1 MFDALGA
8 TQPVHVSRTLWTVI
22 AIPLTG
28 VLWQAWIA
36 RRSFRH
42 AKTPALAR
50 RAVDSARAAG
60 FVFIALTAS
69 ALAAHAFARSG
80 PLAGSVWIDAVVEDA
95 TVGLIDSSI
104 LFFALDRVSFA
115 MSAVA
120 CLAGLIAAVRLG
132 RRPAPGRRWAA
143 WAWLQ
148 WALASVLCSLLADNV
163 ETLAIGWSLTT
174 VASAWILA
182 SDGGRESLAIANRGA
197 LAIGA
202 LVLGEAIVFSAV
214 GTGAGVHLEVASSA
228 PTDCSSGPCPSD
240 IDGTSLPAGTL
251 TMTRPAGAQVLV
263 DDAAGPALRVP
274 FARVSIDAGSHVLY
288 IRASPDGDESPVRA
302 DVRPGD
308 TITIWAVGPTPP
320 FHALAAKLAPNPR
333 NGTIAPPI
341 ASETTARDTTD
352 GALSAVA
359 MLVWLAGALLMYR
372 VPVAIRSPAPLAAY
386 AHGAAGPIVGLF
398 FVVRIAWAWS
408 SAPAMQPIFAGF
420 GFVVIVLAAGRSL
433 RRPSGASLAALANEA
448 LPALT
453 LMGFAILPLRQAMAV
468 VIVLAAAI
476 AISGMLVARR
486 SANISVMS
494 HTETGVWVDLPAS
507 FGHFVVRM
515 DRWVV
520 GSWIGMAAATVRA
533 AARVV
538 GAIEQRLFRP
548 LGDRLAAWAA
558 RVARSAERR
567 VGLSLGRMVWSA
579 LGATAV
585 AVIAHALY
593 WGN

>member
-1 MFDALGA
+1 MAMNPQCEQ
-8 TQPVHVSRTLWTVI
+8 TS
-22 AIPLTG
+22 
-28 VLWQAWIA
+28 A
-36 RRSFRH
+36 RRH
-42 AKTPALAR
+42 
-50 RAVDSARAAG
+50 
-60 FVFIALTAS
+60 
-69 ALAAHAFARSG
+69 HHY
-80 PLAGSVWIDAVVEDA
+80 
-95 TVGLIDSSI
+95 
-104 LFFALDRVSFA
+104 
-115 MSAVA
+115 
-120 CLAGLIAAVRLG
+120 LG
-132 RRPAPGRRWAA
+132 RRTHATISRA
-143 WAWLQ
+143 
-148 WALASVLCSLLADNV
+148 
-163 ETLAIGWSLTT
+163 
-174 VASAWILA
+174 
-182 SDGGRESLAIANRGA
+182 RGK
-197 LAIGA
+197 
-202 LVLGEAIVFSAV
+202 
-214 GTGAGVHLEVASSA
+214 
-228 PTDCSSGPCPSD
+228 
-240 IDGTSLPAGTL
+240 
-251 TMTRPAGAQVLV
+251 TR
-263 DDAAGPALRVP
+263 
-274 FARVSIDAGSHVLY
+274 
-288 IRASPDGDESPVRA
+288 
-302 DVRPGD
+302 
-308 TITIWAVGPTPP
+308 
-320 FHALAAKLAPNPR
+320 PNPR

-352 GALSAVA
+352 GRYPLWRCSFGLPARCSCTA
-359 MLVWLAGALLMYR
+359 YR
-372 VPVAIRSPAPLAAY
+372 SQFAAPLRSPRTPMGGRT
-386 AHGAAGPIVGLF
+386 HRRIVL
-398 FVVRIAWAWS
+398 RRPNRWAWS

-476 AISGMLVARR
+476 AIFGMLVARR